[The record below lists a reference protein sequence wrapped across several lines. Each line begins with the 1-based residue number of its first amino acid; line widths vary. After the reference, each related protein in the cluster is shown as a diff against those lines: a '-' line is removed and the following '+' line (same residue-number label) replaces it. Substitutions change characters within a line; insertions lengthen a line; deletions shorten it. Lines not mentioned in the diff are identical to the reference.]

1 MSDKTMGPKIIREE
15 SALTVTGRVKRPFML
30 PFSELCRMEA
40 REVEDLQIICGSGD
54 PKGRIA
60 HCRGVVLEDVIR
72 RAEVITEE
80 DNDTKRMFVVVT
92 AGDGYKVVFSW
103 QEIFN
108 TPIGDGVILLI
119 EKNGIPLRGGHD
131 RLDLVSSEDYFTGS
145 RYVKGVEKIE
155 ITLAA

>member
-1 MSDKTMGPKIIREE
+1 
-15 SALTVTGRVKRPFML
+15 VF
-30 PFSELCRMEA
+30 
-40 REVEDLQIICGSGD
+40 
-54 PKGRIA
+54 
-60 HCRGVVLEDVIR
+60 LEDVIR

-108 TPIGDGVILLI
+108 TPIGDGIILLI

>member
-1 MSDKTMGPKIIREE
+1 MSADIQSIQAPKVGNEV
-15 SALTVTGRVKRPFML
+15 TVTGRVKHPL
-30 PFSELCRMEA
+30 ILHISELCTMDAEDVR
-40 REVEDLQIICGSGD
+40 DLQIICGSGD

-60 HCRGVVLEDVIR
+60 HCRGVFLENVIR

-80 DNDTKRMFVVVT
+80 DNDTKKMFVAVT

-108 TPIGDGVILLI
+108 TPIGEGVMLLI
-119 EKNGIPLRGGHD
+119 EKDGKPLCGEHD
-131 RLDLVSSEDYFTGS
+131 RLDLISAQDYFTGS

-155 ITLAA
+155 IILAA